1 MTGSMV
7 NPRPRV
13 GLIGAGGIAGVH
25 LQGWLALDAQIIIYS
40 LDGAEELAAGH
51 QGVQVVTDL
60 DELWPLID
68 VVDIVTPTAT
78 HTEFALAAIGQGK
91 HVVCEKPLARTST
104 EAAEVV
110 DAAEKAGVRLFPAHV
125 VRYFPEYAATHAA
138 VSAGR
143 LGTLA
148 VNRFRRMSAA
158 PRAEWFFDDAVSGGI
173 VLDQMIHDLD
183 QALWLA
189 GPVETVFAQSTKQ
202 AGEDGKTATATVTL
216 THTSGAISY
225 CFGVWGYPGLAFT
238 YSFEIAGDTGKM
250 GYDKAL
256 DDTARVQ
263 LGGGQ
268 SGGGYI
274 PVVPA
279 SDSPYAAELADF
291 WSAITTGEQARVTGR
306 DGVDA
311 IELAEAALA
320 SIASGEPQRMTR
332 TTEGQVSH

>member
-1 MTGSMV
+1 
-7 NPRPRV
+7 
-13 GLIGAGGIAGVH
+13 
-25 LQGWLALDAQIIIYS
+25 
-40 LDGAEELAAGH
+40 
-51 QGVQVVTDL
+51 
-60 DELWPLID
+60 
-68 VVDIVTPTAT
+68 
-78 HTEFALAAIGQGK
+78 
-91 HVVCEKPLARTST
+91 
-104 EAAEVV
+104 
-110 DAAEKAGVRLFPAHV
+110 
-125 VRYFPEYAATHAA
+125 
-138 VSAGR
+138 
-143 LGTLA
+143 
-148 VNRFRRMSAA
+148 
-158 PRAEWFFDDAVSGGI
+158 
-173 VLDQMIHDLD
+173 
-183 QALWLA
+183 
-189 GPVETVFAQSTKQ
+189 
-202 AGEDGKTATATVTL
+202 
-216 THTSGAISY
+216 
-225 CFGVWGYPGLAFT
+225 
-238 YSFEIAGDTGKM
+238 M